1 MAKMILKS
9 LFCFAMVMLWCIGV
23 GSISS
28 ENWYINVPMILG
40 SVFGFGCACVNGWLD
55 DLMDFVE
62 GYEKRMLG

>member
-9 LFCFAMVMLWCIGV
+9 VFCFTMVMLWCVGV

>member
-1 MAKMILKS
+1 
-9 LFCFAMVMLWCIGV
+9 MVMLWCVGV